1 MSTRIGESTL
11 SKTGNIVDVYYRL
24 LRKRVSTK
32 EKKTSVC
39 FLQTG
44 NRMAIF
50 RLFDANENGKQMF
63 VFLGWQTKNGNRL
76 LLFQQTC
83 LSTYGCILL

>member
-1 MSTRIGESTL
+1 
-11 SKTGNIVDVYYRL
+11 
-24 LRKRVSTK
+24 
-32 EKKTSVC
+32 
-39 FLQTG
+39 
-44 NRMAIF
+44 MAIF

-83 LSTYGCILL
+83 LSMVVYYYNMGLHPMRLLTSDEAVDKNKKGVPSKNLKG